1 MSKINSE
8 TNIPTLEEIKM
19 DEKDIKRIDGKKED
33 KRQQNRGFYIA
44 IAMSLAMVAAACFFA
59 VKQPKDTPEPIITT
73 TITQVTT
80 VTDKQVASPQ
90 TSVPKT
96 TTVVKQTTT
105 PKITTT
111 TATVTTTTSPP
122 PAVAKPKTTFYPVSG
137 EVLNTFS
144 GGELVKSKTTG
155 AWQTHNGTDFLAQ
168 PGDSVFAIKDG
179 SVQSVEKDA
188 LWGITVTIDHGDG
201 ITAKYCG
208 LNENVIAQAGEE
220 VKGGFEIGTVG
231 ETSDIESLESSH
243 IHLEITDGGR
253 FVDPLI
259 FLGNA

>member
-1 MSKINSE
+1 
-8 TNIPTLEEIKM
+8 M
-19 DEKDIKRIDGKKED
+19 DEKDIKRMDGKKD
-33 KRQQNRGFYIA
+33 NNGQGRGFYIA

-59 VKQPKDTPEPIITT
+59 VRQPKDVPEPIITT
-73 TITQVTT
+73 TIAQVTT
-80 VTDKQVASPQ
+80 TTQLPVAKPQ

-105 PKITTT
+105 QKVTTT
-111 TATVTTTTSPP
+111 TAAAAVTTAAAPQP
-122 PAVAKPKTTFYPVSG
+122 VAKPKSIFYPVSG
-137 EVLNTFS
+137 DVLNAFS
-144 GGELVKSKTTG
+144 NGELVKSKTTG

-179 SVQSVEKDA
+179 VILGIEKDA
-188 LWGITVTIDHGDG
+188 LWGITVVIDHGDG

-208 LNENVIAQAGEE
+208 LNENVIAKTGEE

-253 FVDPLI
+253 FVDPL
-259 FLGNA
+259 LLLNN